1 MVYKTVSPA
10 ESQVGKYIDI
20 NGDGIPEGII
30 FADLAVGGEGQWG
43 NEDFKGKYKIP
54 TIEDGLKDYIVIG
67 EYNDQINGKQEV
79 LAPILDGIDRF
90 YIMALEDV
98 DKHCVDEHWCHHWYA
113 NVSDMKDFAITT
125 AMDFGS
131 GQKNTLNIIEK
142 WNKKN
147 YGAQDSDDM
156 WSLIQEQV
164 NDGWFIPS
172 IDEWCAFTE
181 QLGITESNHSSKGLL
196 GWYWS
201 SSQYNASNAYYV
213 NLYDGLVNINY
224 VNSNNSVRL
233 AATF

>member
-1 MVYKTVSPA
+1 MVYKLISPT
-10 ESQVGKYIDI
+10 ESQVGKYIDT

-30 FADLAVGGEGQWG
+30 FIDLVADKEKQLKYD
-43 NEDFKGKYKIP
+43 NKMYKIP
-54 TIEDGLKDYIVIG
+54 TIKEKDNIKEYVTGGKFSHKLNG
-67 EYNDQINGKQEV
+67 EQEM
-79 LAPILDGIDRF
+79 LIPILDGEDRF
-90 YIMALEDV
+90 YIMALKD
-98 DKHCVDEHWCHHWYA
+98 VDEHWCHHWYA

-164 NDGWFIPS
+164 NDGWFILS
-172 IDEWCAFTE
+172 VDEWAAFAG
-181 QLGITESNHSSKGLL
+181 QLGITKSNYSSKGLS

-201 SSQYNASNAYYV
+201 SSQYGTNSAFSIYLNNGYV
-213 NLYDGLVNINY
+213 DNYGVNGTHC
-224 VNSNNSVRL
+224 VRL